1 MSNVKN
7 IKNVNN
13 ANNTIMLD
21 YAKLNDDLE
30 IINNNISFIKS
41 IINLDLD
48 YIEKVKQTG
57 DNDKDVLTLFELT
70 RLKEHYT
77 NINLDVLDKLKDM
90 DNRVNAIIEK
100 IGG

>member
-7 IKNVNN
+7 IKNVDN

-21 YAKLNDDLE
+21 YAKLNDELE
-30 IINNNISFIKS
+30 LINNNIAFIKS

-57 DNDKDVLTLFELT
+57 DIDKDVLTLFELT
-70 RLKEHYT
+70 RLKEHYI
-77 NINLDVLDKLKDM
+77 NINLDVLDKLDDM
-90 DNRVNAIIEK
+90 DNRVNSIIEK

>member
-57 DNDKDVLTLFELT
+57 DNDKDVLTLFELM